1 MADRVELLVSIDG
14 KAFDR
19 MMAASNFQSNLHD
32 DLCWS
37 IGHTVALIMGK
48 DIDVEVTGRAAA
60 ERATARHEPTA
71 PLLAPPKTDAYG
83 DYVGAH
89 PLRKLY

>member
-19 MMAASNFQSNLHD
+19 MMATGNLQSNLHD

-37 IGHTVALIMGK
+37 LGHTVALIMGK
-48 DIDVEVTGRAAA
+48 DIDVKVTG
-60 ERATARHEPTA
+60 HH
-71 PLLAPPKTDAYG
+71 
-83 DYVGAH
+83 GA
-89 PLRKLY
+89 LCAFDDIVETEY